1 MTTGEKRSLTSS
13 LKKSASSFI
22 ESIQGDFLSYP
33 SKKTFLDAFYTY
45 WLNQAVH
52 SNLAWCK
59 NQAVVLDASFKEEM
73 MQRIE
78 ELFAEELRVF
88 DKKESMQLLYSLPR
102 LRSKKKRLRK
112 KREKLLMQ
120 EA

>member
-13 LKKSASSFI
+13 LKKNTSSFI

-45 WLNQAVH
+45 WVEQSTS

-59 NQAVVLDASFKEEM
+59 DTMLISNSLFKEEM
-73 MQRIE
+73 MPRIE

-88 DKKESMQLLYSLPR
+88 DKKEAMKDLQLLPR

-112 KREKLLMQ
+112 KREKLLIQ
-120 EA
+120 QV